1 MLLCALESDGDVFG
15 REVELSFLF
24 DLLHAVLPLL
34 LEETELRLE
43 LVDLCSHFLDG
54 FMPSRC
60 LSDRDDDPSCQLWV
74 DQPGVLALEA
84 TEIETLGVGFG
95 ELLLQQIPVA
105 VEFQPEALVPLRQ
118 SCVSFV
124 PDSCRFAGFSDQ

>member
-1 MLLCALESDGDVFG
+1 MWSDMLLCALESDGEAIG
-15 REVELSFLF
+15 GETELPFLF

-54 FMPSRC
+54 LMSSWC

-74 DQPGVLALEA
+74 DQPGVLALET
-84 TEIETLGVGFG
+84 TEIETLGIGFG
-95 ELLLQQIPVA
+95 ELFLQQIPVA
-105 VEFQPEALVPLRQ
+105 VEL
-118 SCVSFV
+118 
-124 PDSCRFAGFSDQ
+124 